1 MHLLAEPVPAVK
13 NSTVRRNFW
22 ARMLPVLT
30 VLLACSVDSTQA
42 ETTNALE
49 LSSFSLE
56 ELINID
62 VTSVGKKETKLF
74 RSPAAIAV
82 LTADDLKRL
91 GANSLPEALRAVPGI
106 QVARISANRWAVSA
120 RGLNDEYSNKLLVLV
135 DGRSVYTPLFGGVH
149 WNGQDIVLEDLDR
162 IEVIRGPG
170 ATLWGANAVNGVI
183 NIITKSAKET
193 QGGLVSATVGT
204 EDQPSIS
211 ARYGGK
217 ISSNLYYRVYAK
229 YFNRD
234 GFEDARGRSMSDEW
248 DVARGGIR
256 LDWEASEQNTLT
268 LLADYFGGTFGEKV
282 GKTAIYP
289 VPTSREIGVDSETTS
304 GNILGRWTSK
314 FSEESELKLQVYYDQ
329 NRREHAFGG
338 GVLVAQP
345 GEFNPDQN
353 KLEERRDT
361 WDVDLQHRFALGE
374 RQDVVWGL
382 GYRRSQDHISSKG
395 TEFMWTRERSA
406 DDLYSAFLQ
415 DEIEIVPDQLAF
427 TIGTK
432 LEHND
437 YTGFEVQPAGRLA
450 WTPNEQHTVWASI
463 ARAVRTPTRLEMNA
477 RANIA
482 AYPPSATI
490 PLPVLVTAF
499 GKPDARSEESLSYEL
514 GYRYEPMR
522 RLSFDISAYFNEY
535 DLLANSANP
544 GQVVMDLPP
553 YYLQSFGYHNDIH
566 GHTYG
571 TELLVQWQP
580 TDYWRLSAAY
590 TWWRGDFEGEPYIDV
605 TNPEH
610 QFNLRSSLALGHGW
624 EFNTVGYF
632 VDSVRALREG
642 DANPMQIDSYV
653 RLDLGLSWAPS
664 EHFEFSVWAQ
674 NLLDEGHP
682 EFANYKSRHVAE
694 IPRSFFAKVTWRF

>member
-1 MHLLAEPVPAVK
+1 MTKRTRLKPAL
-13 NSTVRRNFW
+13 R
-22 ARMLPVLT
+22 VLVAAA
-30 VLLACSVDSTQA
+30 VLLNFSVVVSRGDNTDV
-42 ETTNALE
+42 LE
-49 LSSFSLE
+49 LSNFSLE
-56 ELINID
+56 ELINMQ
-62 VTSVGKKETKLF
+62 VTSVGKKETRLF

-193 QGGLVSATVGT
+193 QGGLVSSTVGT

-211 ARYGGK
+211 ARYGGQL
-217 ISSNLYYRVYAK
+217 SSNVYYRVYAK
-229 YFNRD
+229 YFNRE
-234 GFEDARGRSMSDEW
+234 GFEDARGRSMSDDW
-248 DVARGGIR
+248 NVARGGIR

-268 LLADYFGGTFGEKV
+268 LLADYFGGTFGETV

-289 VPTSREIGVDSETTS
+289 VPRTREIDLESDVTS

-329 NRREHAFGG
+329 NRREHPFGG

-345 GEFNPDQN
+345 GEFSPDQN

-374 RQDVVWGL
+374 RQDVVWGM
-382 GYRRSQDHISSKG
+382 GYRRSQDHISSEG
-395 TEFMWTRERSA
+395 TEFFWTRERSA

-415 DEIEIVPDQLAF
+415 DEIAIVPEKLAF
-427 TIGTK
+427 TIGSK

-437 YTGFEVQPAGRLA
+437 YTGFEVQPAGRIA
-450 WTPNEQHTVWASI
+450 WTPNDQHTVWGSI
-463 ARAVRTPTRLEMNA
+463 ARAVRTPTRLERDS

-482 AYPPSATI
+482 AYPPSADI
-490 PLPVLVTAF
+490 PLPVIITAY
-499 GKPDARSEESLSYEL
+499 GDRNARSEESLSYEL
-514 GYRYEPMR
+514 GYRYEPTR
-522 RLSFDISAYFNEY
+522 RLSFDVSAYFNEY
-535 DLLANSANP
+535 DLLANRADP
-544 GQVVMDLPP
+544 GQVILDLPP
-553 YYLQSFGYHNDIH
+553 YYLQSFRYHNNIH

-571 TELLVQWQP
+571 TELLVRWQP
-580 TDYWRLSAAY
+580 TDYWRLTAAY

-610 QFNLRSSLALGHGW
+610 QFNVRSSVALGHGL

-632 VDSVRALREG
+632 VDSVRSLREG
-642 DANPMQIDSYV
+642 DANPIQIDSYF
-653 RLDLGLSWAPS
+653 RLDLGLTWAPS
-664 EHFEFSVWAQ
+664 ERFEFSVWAQ

-682 EFANYKSRHVAE
+682 EFSNYKSRQVAE
-694 IPRSFFAKVTWRF
+694 IPRSFFGKVTWRF

>member
-1 MHLLAEPVPAVK
+1 MQPLAGFDSAIKRTRLKPALWIFV
-13 NSTVRRNFW
+13 
-22 ARMLPVLT
+22 AAT
-30 VLLACSVDSTQA
+30 VLLNFSVVVSRGENTD
-42 ETTNALE
+42 ALE
-49 LSSFSLE
+49 LSNFSLE
-56 ELINID
+56 ELINMQ
-62 VTSVGKKETKLF
+62 VTSVGKKETRLF

-82 LTADDLKRL
+82 LTADDLRRL
-91 GANSLPEALRAVPGI
+91 GANSLPEALRAVPGV

-149 WNGQDIVLEDLDR
+149 WNGQDMVLEDLDR

-193 QGGLVSATVGT
+193 QGGLVSSTVGT

-217 ISSNLYYRVYAK
+217 LSSNVYYRVYAK

-234 GFEDARGRSMSDEW
+234 GFEDARGRSLADDW
-248 DVARGGIR
+248 DVARGGVR

-268 LLADYFGGTFGEKV
+268 LLADYFGGTFGETV
-282 GKTAIYP
+282 RKTSVYP
-289 VPTSREIGVDSETTS
+289 VPRTREIGVDSETMS
-304 GNILGRWTSK
+304 GNILGRWTSR

-338 GVLVAQP
+338 GVLTAQP
-345 GEFNPDQN
+345 GEFNPNQN

-374 RQDVVWGL
+374 RQDVVWGM
-382 GYRRSQDHISSKG
+382 GYRRSQDHISTRE
-395 TEFMWTRERSA
+395 TEFFWARERSA
-406 DDLYSAFLQ
+406 DDLCSAFLQ
-415 DEIEIVPDQLAF
+415 DEIAIVPEKLAF
-427 TIGTK
+427 TIGSK

-437 YTGFEVQPAGRLA
+437 YTGFEVQPAGRIA
-450 WTPNEQHTVWASI
+450 WTPNDHHTVWSSI
-463 ARAVRTPTRLEMNA
+463 ARAVRTPTRLEMDS

-482 AYPPSATI
+482 AYPPGTTI
-490 PLPVLVTAF
+490 PLPVIVTAF
-499 GKPDARSEESLSYEL
+499 GNRDARSEELLSYEL
-514 GYRYEPMR
+514 GYRYEPIR
-522 RLSFDISAYFNEY
+522 RLSFDVSAYFNEY
-535 DLLANSANP
+535 DLLSNRADP
-544 GQVVMDLPP
+544 GRVIPDLPP
-553 YYLQSFGYHNDIH
+553 YYLQSYGYHNDIH

-571 TELLVQWQP
+571 TELLVQWQAA
-580 TDYWRLSAAY
+580 DNWHLSAAY
-590 TWWRGDFEGEPYIDV
+590 TWWRGDFEGEPLTAI

-610 QFNLRSSLALGHGW
+610 QFNVRSSLALGHGL

-632 VDSVRALREG
+632 VDSVRSLREG
-642 DANPMQIDSYV
+642 DANPIRIDPYF

-664 EHFEFSVWAQ
+664 EQFEFSVWAQ

-682 EFANYKSRHVAE
+682 EFSNYKSRRVAE
-694 IPRSFFAKVTWRF
+694 IPRSFFGKVTWRF